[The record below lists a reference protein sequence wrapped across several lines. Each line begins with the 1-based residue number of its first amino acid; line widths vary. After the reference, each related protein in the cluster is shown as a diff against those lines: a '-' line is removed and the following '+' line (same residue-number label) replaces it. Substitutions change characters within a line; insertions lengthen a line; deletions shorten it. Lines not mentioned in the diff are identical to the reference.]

1 MTEVKPKSYG
11 SEAASA
17 AGQRP
22 NSGETKM
29 KAGLIWFNGHMVPQE
44 EAKVSVLTHAMH
56 YGTSIFEGIR
66 AYETPAGPAVFRL
79 PEHTERL
86 FYSAK
91 VMMFEMPFTP
101 EQINEGIK
109 QVIRDNGYKSCY
121 IRPLAWMGG
130 NSLGVNPL
138 PNNPAEVMVAAW
150 EWGTYLG
157 DEAVRKGAKLI
168 TSSWARFPA
177 NVMPGK
183 AKVGGNYVNSALARI
198 EAHQAGADEA
208 LLLDKEGF
216 VAEGSGENILFLK
229 GNTLYVIEHSVNL
242 MGITRDSVVTIAKD
256 LGYEV
261 REVRATRDQLYMADE
276 MFMVGTAAEVT
287 PISYLDHRAIG
298 KGVAGEHTMK
308 LRTAYMD
315 AVQGKNPKYDAWL
328 TYIK

>member
-1 MTEVKPKSYG
+1 MAAETKPKNIG
-11 SEAASA
+11 
-17 AGQRP
+17 
-22 NSGETKM
+22 GETKM

-44 EAKVSVLTHAMH
+44 EAKVSILTHAMH

-66 AYETPAGPAVFRL
+66 AYETPKGPAVFRL
-79 PEHTERL
+79 QEHTERL

-91 VMMFEMPFTP
+91 VMMFDIPYTANE
-101 EQINEGIK
+101 INEAIK
-109 QVIRDNGYKSCY
+109 SVIRSNGYKSCY

-130 NSLGVNPL
+130 NTLGVNPL

-198 EAHQAGADEA
+198 EAQHAGADEA

-216 VAEGSGENILFLK
+216 VAEGSGENMFFFK

-242 MGITRDSVVTIAKD
+242 MGITRDTVMTLARD

-287 PISYLDHRAIG
+287 PISYLDNRAIG
-298 KGVAGEHTMK
+298 TGAAGENTLK
-308 LRTAYMD
+308 IRSAYMD
-315 AVQGKNPKYDAWL
+315 AVQGKTAKYDGWL
-328 TYIK
+328 SYV